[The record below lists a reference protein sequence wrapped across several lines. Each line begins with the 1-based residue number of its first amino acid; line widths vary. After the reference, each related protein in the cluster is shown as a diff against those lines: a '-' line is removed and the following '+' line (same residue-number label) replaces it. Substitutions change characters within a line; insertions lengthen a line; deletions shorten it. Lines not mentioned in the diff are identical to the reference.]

1 MEMTVLKSNLCPTC
15 GGLLDIDLDKQ
26 MYICPFC
33 GVSFDYEYFR
43 EDNVKEV
50 ASKAVRRNEYG
61 SAKDAYDFMLS
72 KDPHDFEALRGLF
85 LCKNEWTDMTRMYND
100 SEVDVYADEPTLLNA
115 IEKCRPEHKPYFEKV
130 REALN
135 ELRHYRDLKSEAK
148 KIKEKKET
156 TEKKLYEIQKEHYST
171 THFFTELC
179 DEIRQMDLK
188 TIEAILSI
196 VFLVPLL
203 LIGYAI
209 WNREWVGL
217 ITFAVIAVLLVAG
230 YHLIKLIA
238 GRYLVK
244 SMVPYK
250 KEISELTEQYN
261 AKKTEAVQSNN
272 RYKALVQEFM
282 DMDPVP
288 SKES

>member
-1 MEMTVLKSNLCPTC
+1 MTVLKSNLCPTC

-85 LCKNEWTDMTRMYND
+85 LCKTQWPDMTRMYND

-130 REALN
+130 REALI

-148 KIKEKKET
+148 KIKEKKEK
-156 TEKKLYEIQKEHYST
+156 TEKTLYEIQKEHYST

-179 DEIRQMDLK
+179 DEIKQMDLK

-196 VFLVPLL
+196 VFLVPLI

-217 ITFAVIAVLLVAG
+217 ITFAVIAVLVVAG
-230 YHLIKLIA
+230 YHLIKFFA
-238 GRYLVK
+238 GKYLVK

-250 KEISELTEQYN
+250 KEISELTEQYD
-261 AKKTEAVQSNN
+261 AKKAEAVESNN
-272 RYKALVQEFM
+272 RYKELVQEFM

>member
-1 MEMTVLKSNLCPTC
+1 MTVLKSNLCPTC

-50 ASKAVRRNEYG
+50 ASKAVRRSEFG
-61 SAKDAYDFMLS
+61 SAKDAYEFMLS

-85 LCKNEWTDMTRMYND
+85 LCKIQWTDMNRMYND
-100 SEVDVYADEPTLLNA
+100 SEVDVYADEPALLNA
-115 IEKCRPEHKPYFEKV
+115 IGKCRPEHKAYFEKV

-135 ELRHYRDLKSEAK
+135 ELRHYRDLKYEAK
-148 KIKEKKET
+148 KISEKKAA
-156 TEKKLYEIQKEHYST
+156 TEKELHEIQKELYSA

-179 DEIRQMDLK
+179 GEIKQMDSK
-188 TIEAILSI
+188 SIEAIISLTVI
-196 VFLVPLL
+196 VPLL

-209 WNREWVGL
+209 WQKEWVGL
-217 ITFAVIAVLLVAG
+217 ITFAVIAGLFIGG
-230 YHLIKLIA
+230 YHLIKFIIA
-238 GRYLVK
+238 KHLVK

-261 AKKTEAVQSNN
+261 AKNAEAVQSNN

>member
-1 MEMTVLKSNLCPTC
+1 MAVLKSNLCPTC

-50 ASKAVRRNEYG
+50 ASKAVRRSEYG

-85 LCKNEWTDMTRMYND
+85 LCKIKWTDMNRMYND
-100 SEVDVYADEPTLLNA
+100 SEVNVSADEPALLSA
-115 IEKCRPEHKPYFEKV
+115 IEKCRPEHKTYFEKV

-135 ELRHYRDLKSEAK
+135 ELRHYRDLMAEAK
-148 KIKEKKET
+148 TISKKIDA
-156 TEKKLYEIQKEHYST
+156 TEKTLHDIQKEHYST

-179 DEIRQMDLK
+179 GEIKQMDLK
-188 TIEAILSI
+188 SIEAIFSLT
-196 VFLVPLL
+196 VLVPLF

-209 WNREWVGL
+209 WQKEWSGL
-217 ITFAVIAVLLVAG
+217 ITFAVIAGLIIGG
-230 YHLIKLIA
+230 YHLIKFIVA
-238 GRYLVK
+238 KYLVK

-261 AKKTEAVQSNN
+261 AKNAEAKQSNN

>member
-1 MEMTVLKSNLCPTC
+1 MTVLKSNLCPTC

-217 ITFAVIAVLLVAG
+217 ITFAVIAVLLVAC